1 MAASAAVTNQRTVV
15 TSRGQAAPG
24 GRQAP
29 PGVWF
34 DTLPGPL
41 VPRPALTGD
50 IRCDIAI
57 VGAGFTGLWTAYYLK
72 KAEPSLAVVV
82 VEREIAGFGAS
93 GRNGGWC
100 HPSLPVDLET
110 LEREAGRD
118 MALAMPRVMFNT
130 VDEVGRVAAEEGIDA
145 HYHQGGMF
153 SLATAPEQL
162 RRTREEA
169 EYWERWGFGD
179 EVRWLDA
186 GEVAEDIRVH
196 GCLGGTLTA
205 HSAVVQPAALV
216 RGLADAAERHGVT
229 IHEGSLV
236 REFGPRTVRTAA
248 GTIHADYVV
257 RATEGYTTGFSG
269 QHRRFIPI
277 YSLMI
282 ATEPLPD
289 EIWKQIGWSSRATF
303 GDGRHLYIYAAR
315 TPDGRIAIGGR
326 GAPYHYGSSVRPDF
340 ETVPEVFEKLRRV
353 LVGFF
358 PMLADVRITHQWG
371 GPLAIPRDWH
381 PSVGLDRATGIAWA
395 GGYVG
400 DGVAT
405 SNLCGRILADLLLER
420 QTDLAHLP
428 LVGHCSPLWEPEPLR
443 WLGVHASM
451 GLLAAADR
459 REART
464 GRPAAWAAVVK
475 RVLGV

>member
-1 MAASAAVTNQRTVV
+1 MAASAEVTGSEGTAAVEQAGR
-15 TSRGQAAPG
+15 RGPQT
-24 GRQAP
+24 P

-34 DTLPGPL
+34 DTLHGPV
-41 VPRPALTGD
+41 VPRPALAGD
-50 IRCDIAI
+50 TRCDVAI
-57 VGAGFTGLWTAYYLK
+57 IGAGFTGLWTAYYLK
-72 KAEPSLAVVV
+72 KAEPSLRVVV
-82 VEREIAGFGAS
+82 VEREVAGFGAS

-118 MALAMPRVMFNT
+118 QALAMPREMFNAI
-130 VDEVGRVAAEEGIDA
+130 DEVGRVAAEEGIDA
-145 HYHQGGMF
+145 HYHQGGML

-162 RRTREEA
+162 RRAQEEA

-179 EVRWLDA
+179 AVRWLDA
-186 GEVAEDIRVH
+186 DEVARDIRMQ
-196 GCLGGTLTA
+196 GCLGGTLTS
-205 HSAVVQPAALV
+205 HSAVAQPAALV
-216 RGLADAAERHGVT
+216 RGLADAVERRGVA

-236 REFGPRTVRTAA
+236 REFGPRTVRTGD
-248 GTIHADYVV
+248 GTVHADYVV

-269 QHRRFIPI
+269 QHRHFIPI

-282 ATEPLPD
+282 ATEPLAD
-289 EIWKQIGWSSRATF
+289 EVWEQIGWRSRATF
-303 GDGRHLYIYAAR
+303 GDARHLYIYAAR

-326 GAPYHYGSSVRPDF
+326 GAPYHYGSRIGCRF
-340 ETVPEVFEKLRRV
+340 ESVPEVFEKLRRV
-353 LVGFF
+353 LVSFF
-358 PMLADVRITHQWG
+358 PILADVRITHRWG

-381 PSVGLDRATGIAWA
+381 PSVAVDRATGLAWA

-420 QTDLAHLP
+420 QTELTHLP
-428 LVGHCSPLWEPEPLR
+428 LVGHRSPLWEPEPLR
-443 WLGVHASM
+443 WLGVHTSM
-451 GLLAAADR
+451 GLLTAADR
-459 REART
+459 CEART
-464 GRPAAWAAVVK
+464 GRPAPWAATVK